1 MTDIVAET
9 NNGAALSVRNLV
21 KQYANADR
29 RVLDDVSFD
38 VPKGRVLVVVGPS
51 GSGKSTLLRTIAG
64 LEPIQGGQ
72 IALNG
77 MVIETGKPG
86 SEKAGRSARS
96 S

>member
-1 MTDIVAET
+1 MTDIVTET

-21 KQYANADR
+21 KQYASADR

-77 MVIETGKPG
+77 MVIETG
-86 SEKAGRSARS
+86 
-96 S
+96 

>member
-1 MTDIVAET
+1 MTDIVTET

-51 GSGKSTLLRTIAG
+51 GSGKSTNCARILAWCSKATICSRT
-64 LEPIQGGQ
+64 
-72 IALNG
+72 
-77 MVIETGKPG
+77 KPYLAT
-86 SEKAGRSARS
+86 S
-96 S
+96 